1 MSSIAKGNNKK
12 FLMHL
17 VIMFALGIIISQL
30 PPFGKITELGMEVL
44 GVFVM
49 LIYGWIFIDLFWV
62 SLFGFFL
69 LGLTD
74 ITTVGA
80 AFGSAMATDTMYQ
93 LLLIGALAGGLDQLG
108 VGDAIANF
116 MLSRKIIVGRPWL
129 LVTFFVVL
137 AALLGLCNKGMLGM
151 LLLWNIIGSIAR
163 TCGYE
168 NKSAFVSFL
177 CCMVAYYCFWP
188 AGFAPYL
195 PNMLLFGGIFQKT
208 GFAVNFAAVFVWGL
222 ILSVVMAAIML
233 LLGKF
238 VFRIDASKF
247 NISEEMRQEFASR
260 KISRNTKFAMIAL
273 LVYILLLVAP
283 QFMSQEL
290 FIVQF
295 INKIGILGWTIVFF
309 SVFFILR
316 NDDGTP
322 ALDLSAAFAK
332 IPWTMLLVYGVTVP
346 MGSALSHADVG
357 IMATVGSY
365 VTPLL
370 SNFSVMGIYIFT
382 LIAMGVITQFLHN
395 MVVAFLFMP
404 MLTPVAVNLGADP
417 NVMFLML
424 FIGLTCSFAT
434 PAASMNSGFIFGN
447 EQINIK
453 HAYLYGWT
461 LLAVAIVCTI
471 ILLPLYNV
479 LL

>member
-1 MSSIAKGNNKK
+1 MSSITKGDNKK
-12 FLMHL
+12 FLMHV
-17 VIMFALGIIISQL
+17 VIMFALGFIVSQL

-62 SLFGFFL
+62 SLLGFFL
-69 LGLTD
+69 LGLTN
-74 ITTVGA
+74 ITTVSE

-137 AALLGLCNKGMLGM
+137 AALLGLCNKGLLGM
-151 LLLWNIIGSIAR
+151 LLLWNIIGNIAK

-168 NKSAFVSFL
+168 HKSAFLSFL

-188 AGFAPYL
+188 SGFAPYL
-195 PNMLLFGGIFQKT
+195 PNMLLFGGIFQRT
-208 GFAVNFAAVFVWGL
+208 GFSVNFAAVFIWGL
-222 ILSVVMAAIML
+222 VLSTLMAAIML

-238 VFRIDASKF
+238 VFRLDASKF
-247 NISEEMRQEFASR
+247 NISEEMRQDFASR
-260 KISRNTKFAMIAL
+260 KISNTTKLAMVAL
-273 LVYILLLVAP
+273 LVYILLLIAP
-283 QFMSQEL
+283 QFLSKEIFL
-290 FIVQF
+290 VAFIDKV
-295 INKIGILGWTIVFF
+295 GILGWTIIFF
-309 SVFFILR
+309 SVFFLLR
-316 NDDGTP
+316 NEEGKP

-332 IPWTMLLVYGVTVP
+332 IPWTMLMVYGVTVP
-346 MGSALSHADVG
+346 MGTALSHSDVG
-357 IMATVGSY
+357 IMATVAAY
-365 VTPLL
+365 VAPLL
-370 SNFSVMGIYIFT
+370 GKFSVMGIYIFT

-404 MLTPVAVNLGADP
+404 MLTPVAVSMGADP
-417 NVMFLML
+417 NMMFLMM
-424 FIGLTCSFAT
+424 FVGLTCSFAT

-447 EQINIK
+447 EKIDMK
-453 HAYLYGWT
+453 YAYLYGWT
-461 LLAVAIVCTI
+461 LLVVAIVCTI
-471 ILLPLYNV
+471 VLMPLFNV

>member
-1 MSSIAKGNNKK
+1 MSSITKGDNKK
-12 FLMHL
+12 FLMHIA
-17 VIMFALGIIISQL
+17 IMFALGLIVSLL
-30 PPFGKITELGMEVL
+30 PPFGKITPLGMDVL

-74 ITTVGA
+74 ITTVSA

-129 LVTFFVVL
+129 LVIFFVVL

-151 LLLWNIIGSIAR
+151 LLLWNIVGNIAK

-168 NKSAFVSFL
+168 SKSAFISFL
-177 CCMVAYYCFWP
+177 CCMIAYNCFWP

-222 ILSVVMAAIML
+222 VLSAMMAAVML

-238 VFRIDASKF
+238 VFRLDASKF
-247 NISEEMRQEFASR
+247 NISEEMRLEFASR
-260 KISRNTKFAMIAL
+260 KISRNTKFAMVAL
-273 LVYILLLVAP
+273 LVYILLLIVP
-283 QFMSQEL
+283 QFMNKEL
-290 FIVQF
+290 AVVAF
-295 INKIGILGWTIVFF
+295 INSVGILGWTIIFF
-309 SVFFILR
+309 TVFFILR
-316 NDDGTP
+316 DENGSP

-357 IMATVGSY
+357 IMATAAAY
-365 VTPLL
+365 VAPLL
-370 SNFSVMGIYIFT
+370 SKFSVMGIYIFT

-404 MLTPVAVNLGADP
+404 LLTPVAVNLGADP
-417 NVMFLML
+417 GIMFLMM

-447 EQINIK
+447 EQIGGK
-453 HAYLYGWT
+453 YAYLYGWT
-461 LLAVAIVCTI
+461 LLIVAIVCTI

-479 LL
+479 LV